1 MKNFFRFLVSQL
13 SFFYKNKKI
22 NKKYETKVI
31 EEITKFYQKKIS
43 NNNKLKTHVMFNNYI
58 KKLIIEKKFSN
69 FLREN
74 IIQKIFF
81 VHNRIYIL
89 FMLFKIIFNKNKLYK
104 KLLLE
109 DNIGNPIRYFL
120 YPKSSGNRIREVF
133 HLLNFQNFSK
143 ISLNRIKIIFEFGGG
158 YGNMARLFYKI
169 NKNINY
175 KIFDTFHVNLL
186 QYYYLRML
194 KIPSTFNELKNK
206 NISLNYNISKYNSFS
221 KTDKKLFIANWS
233 LSESPLK
240 LRKIIFNKIIN
251 FDYILISYQE
261 KFESIN
267 NHLYFSDIAKSFNHK
282 KFIVKLFKIPFMN
295 FLRLSNNNYYLFVKK
310 IRLS

>member
-1 MKNFFRFLVSQL
+1 MKKLLRFAIAQL

-22 NKKYETKVI
+22 NKNYETKVI
-31 EEITKFYQKKIS
+31 KEVGNFYKKK
-43 NNNKLKTHVMFNNYI
+43 NTDNNKLKTHRIFNNYI
-58 KKLIIEKKFSN
+58 NKLIIEKKFSN
-69 FLREN
+69 FLRQSV
-74 IIQKIFF
+74 IQKIFF

-133 HLLNFQNFSK
+133 HLLNFQDF
-143 ISLNRIKIIFEFGGG
+143 IKIPLNKIKTILEFGGG
-158 YGNMARLFYKI
+158 YGNMARLFFKI

-175 KIFDTFHVNLL
+175 IIFDTFHVSLL

-194 KIPSTFNELKNK
+194 KIPVSVNEIKNK
-206 NISLNYNISKYNSFS
+206 TISLNYNISKFNCLY
-221 KTDKKLFIANWS
+221 KKEKKLFIANWS
-233 LSESPLK
+233 LSETPLK

-251 FDYILISYQE
+251 FDYILISYQVE
-261 KFESIN
+261 FENIN
-267 NHLYFSDIAKSFNHK
+267 NHLFFSKITKNLNQK
-282 KFIVKLFKIPFMN
+282 NFIVKIFKISFMN
-295 FLRLSNNNYYLFVKK
+295 FFRLTNNNYYLFAKK
-310 IRLS
+310 ID

>member
-1 MKNFFRFLVSQL
+1 MKNFLRFCIAQL
-13 SFFYKNKKI
+13 SFFFKNTKI
-22 NKKYETKVI
+22 NKKQEIKVI
-31 EEITKFYQKKIS
+31 KQIEYFYKQKKKI
-43 NNNKLKTHVMFNNYI
+43 NNNKLKTHIIFNNYV
-58 KKLIIEKKFSN
+58 KMLIIKKKFSN

-81 VHNRIYIL
+81 VHNRFYIL
-89 FMLFKIIFNKNKLYK
+89 FMLLKIIFNKNKLYK
-104 KLLLE
+104 KILIE
-109 DNIGNPIRYFL
+109 DNIGDPIRYFL

-133 HLLNFQNFSK
+133 HLLNFQNFTK
-143 ISLNRIKIIFEFGGG
+143 ISLYKIKTILEFGGG

-186 QYYYLRML
+186 QYYYLTML
-194 KIPSTFNELKNK
+194 QIPSSFNKKTNK
-206 NISLNYNISKYNSFS
+206 NISLNYNISKCNSFN

-240 LRKIIFNKIIN
+240 LRKTILKKIIS

-261 KFESIN
+261 KFENIN
-267 NHLYFSDIAKSFNHK
+267 NHTYFSDFAKKFNDK
-282 KFIVKLFKIPFMN
+282 KFIIKILKIPFMN
-295 FLRLSNNNYYLFVKK
+295 SFTLSNNNYYLFIKR
-310 IRLS
+310 IN

>member
-1 MKNFFRFLVSQL
+1 MKNFFRFLIAQL
-13 SFFYKNKKI
+13 SFFYKNKRI

-31 EEITKFYQKKIS
+31 KEVENFYEKKIYK
-43 NNNKLKTHVMFNNYI
+43 NNKLKTHIIFNNYI
-58 KKLIIEKKFSN
+58 KKLVIEKKFSN

-74 IIQKIFF
+74 IIQQIFF
-81 VHNRIYIL
+81 VHNRVYIL

-104 KLLLE
+104 MLLLE

-143 ISLNRIKIIFEFGGG
+143 IPLNKIKTVLEFGGG

-194 KIPSTFNELKNK
+194 KIPLTFNNVRDK

-233 LSESPLK
+233 LSETPLK
-240 LRKIIFNKIIN
+240 LRRIIFKKIID
-251 FDYILISYQE
+251 FDFILISYQK
-261 KFESIN
+261 KFENIN
-267 NHLYFSDIAKSFNHK
+267 NHLYFSNIAKNFNHK

-295 FLRLSNNNYYLFVKK
+295 FLKLSNNNYYLFVKK
-310 IRLS
+310 IN

>member
-1 MKNFFRFLVSQL
+1 MKNLLRFLIAQL
-13 SFFYKNKKI
+13 SFLYKNKKI
-22 NKKYETKVI
+22 NKKYETKII
-31 EEITKFYQKKIS
+31 EEVESLYKKKIK
-43 NNNKLKTHVMFNNYI
+43 NNNKLKTHVIFNNSI
-58 KKLIIEKKFSN
+58 KKLIIQKKFSN

-81 VHNRIYIL
+81 VHNRVYIL
-89 FMLFKIIFNKNKLYK
+89 LMLFRIIFNKNKLYK

-109 DNIGNPIRYFL
+109 DNIGNPVRYFL
-120 YPKSSGNRIREVF
+120 YPSSSGNRIREVF
-133 HLLNFQNFSK
+133 HLLNFQDFSK
-143 ISLNRIKIIFEFGGG
+143 ISLNKINIIFEFGGG

-194 KIPSTFNELKNK
+194 KIPLSFNELNNK
-206 NISLNYNISKYNSFS
+206 NISLNYNISKYKSFS

-240 LRKIIFNKIIN
+240 LRKIIMKKIIN

-261 KFESIN
+261 KFENIN
-267 NHLYFSDIAKSFNHK
+267 NHLYFSKIAKNFNNK
-282 KFIVKLFKIPFMN
+282 NFTMRLFKIPFMN
-295 FLRLSNNNYYLFVKK
+295 ILRFTNNNYYLFIKK
-310 IRLS
+310 IN

>member
-1 MKNFFRFLVSQL
+1 MKNLLRFLIAQL
-13 SFFYKNKKI
+13 SFLYKNKKI
-22 NKKYETKVI
+22 NKKYETKII
-31 EEITKFYQKKIS
+31 EEVESLYKKKIK
-43 NNNKLKTHVMFNNYI
+43 NNNKLKTHVIFNNSI
-58 KKLIIEKKFSN
+58 KKLIIQKKFSN

-109 DNIGNPIRYFL
+109 DNIGNPVRYFL
-120 YPKSSGNRIREVF
+120 YPSSSGNRIREVF
-133 HLLNFQNFSK
+133 HLLNFQDFSK
-143 ISLNRIKIIFEFGGG
+143 ISLNKINIIFEFGGG

-194 KIPSTFNELKNK
+194 KIPLSFNELNNK
-206 NISLNYNISKYNSFS
+206 NISLNYNISKYKSFS

-240 LRKIIFNKIIN
+240 LRKIIMKKIIN

-261 KFESIN
+261 KFENIN
-267 NHLYFSDIAKSFNHK
+267 NHLYFSKIAKNFNNK
-282 KFIVKLFKIPFMN
+282 NFTMRLFKIPFMN
-295 FLRLSNNNYYLFVKK
+295 ILRFTNNNYYLFIKK
-310 IRLS
+310 IN

>member
-1 MKNFFRFLVSQL
+1 MKNLLRFLIAQL
-13 SFFYKNKKI
+13 SFFYKNNKI
-22 NKKYETKVI
+22 NKKYEYKVI
-31 EEITKFYQKKIS
+31 KEVEHFYKKKIK
-43 NNNKLKTHVMFNNYI
+43 NNNKLKTHIVFNNYI
-58 KKLIIEKKFSN
+58 KKLIIDKKFSN

-133 HLLNFQNFSK
+133 HLLNFNAFSK
-143 ISLNRIKIIFEFGGG
+143 IPLNKIKTVLEFGGG

-175 KIFDTFHVNLL
+175 QIFDTFHVNLL

-194 KIPSTFNELKNK
+194 KIPSTFNKTKNK
-206 NISLNYNISKYNSFS
+206 NISLNYDISKCSSFNQA
-221 KTDKKLFIANWS
+221 DKKLFIANWS
-233 LSESPLK
+233 LSESPIK
-240 LRKIIFNKIIN
+240 LRKIIIKKIIS
-251 FDYILISYQE
+251 FDYMLISYQE
-261 KFESIN
+261 KFENIN
-267 NHLYFSDIAKSFNHK
+267 NHLYFSNIAEIFKHK

-295 FLRLSNNNYYLFVKK
+295 FLRLSNNNYYLFIKK
-310 IRLS
+310 N

>member
-1 MKNFFRFLVSQL
+1 MKNLVRFAIAQL

-22 NKKYETKVI
+22 NKKHESKIIKEI
-31 EEITKFYQKKIS
+31 ENLYQKKINNN
-43 NNNKLKTHVMFNNYI
+43 NNNKLKTHIIFNNYI

-69 FLREN
+69 FLRET

-81 VHNRIYIL
+81 VHNRVYIL
-89 FMLFKIIFNKNKLYK
+89 FMLLKIILNKNKLYK

-120 YPKSSGNRIREVF
+120 YAKSSGNRIREVF
-133 HLLNFQNFSK
+133 HLLNFYNFSK
-143 ISLNRIKIIFEFGGG
+143 LPLNRIKTILEFGGG

-169 NKNINY
+169 NKKINY
-175 KIFDTFHVNLL
+175 NIFDTFHVNLL

-194 KIPSTFNELKNK
+194 KIPSTFNKEKNK
-206 NISLNYNISKYNSFS
+206 NISLNYNISKHNSFN

-240 LRKIIFNKIIN
+240 LRRIIFNKIIN

-261 KFESIN
+261 KFENID
-267 NHLYFSDIAKSFNHK
+267 NHLYFSKIAKNFNHK
-282 KFIVKLFKIPFMN
+282 KFIVRLFKIPFMN
-295 FLRLSNNNYYLFVKK
+295 FFKLSNNNYYLFVKK
-310 IRLS
+310 IN

>member
-1 MKNFFRFLVSQL
+1 MKDFLRFLIAQL
-13 SFFYKNKKI
+13 SFLYKNKKI
-22 NKKYETKVI
+22 NEKYETKIIKEV
-31 EEITKFYQKKIS
+31 ESLYKKKIK
-43 NNNKLKTHVMFNNYI
+43 NNNKLKTHVIFNNYI
-58 KKLIIEKKFSN
+58 KKLIIQKKFSN

-81 VHNRIYIL
+81 VHNRVYIL
-89 FMLFKIIFNKNKLYK
+89 FMLFRIIFNKNKLYK

-109 DNIGNPIRYFL
+109 DNIGNPVKYFL
-120 YPKSSGNRIREVF
+120 YPSSSGNRIREVF
-133 HLLNFQNFSK
+133 HLLNFQDFSK
-143 ISLNRIKIIFEFGGG
+143 ISLNKINIIFEFGGG

-175 KIFDTFHVNLL
+175 KIFDTFYVNLL

-194 KIPSTFNELKNK
+194 KIPLSFNEINNK

-221 KTDKKLFIANWS
+221 RTDIKLFIANWS

-240 LRKIIFNKIIN
+240 LRKIIMKKIIN

-261 KFESIN
+261 KFENIN
-267 NHLYFSDIAKSFNHK
+267 NHLYFSKIAKNFNHK
-282 KFIVKLFKIPFMN
+282 NFTVRLFKIPFMN
-295 FLRLSNNNYYLFVKK
+295 ILKFTNNNYYLFIKK
-310 IRLS
+310 IN

>member
-1 MKNFFRFLVSQL
+1 MKNFFRFGIAQL

-22 NKKYETKVI
+22 DKKYETKVI
-31 EEITKFYQKKIS
+31 EEIENLYQKKIN
-43 NNNKLKTHVMFNNYI
+43 NNNKLRTHIIFNNYI

-81 VHNRIYIL
+81 VHNRVYIL
-89 FMLFKIIFNKNKLYK
+89 FMLLKIIFNKNKLFK
-104 KLLLE
+104 NLTLE

-120 YPKSSGNRIREVF
+120 YSKSSGNRIREVF

-143 ISLNRIKIIFEFGGG
+143 TPLDRIKTIFEFGGG

-175 KIFDTFHVNLL
+175 RIFDTFHVNLL

-194 KIPSTFNELKNK
+194 KIPSSFNEVKNK
-206 NISLNYNISKYNSFS
+206 NVSLNYNILKYNSFS
-221 KTDKKLFIANWS
+221 KKGKKLFIANWS
-233 LSESPLK
+233 LSEAPLK
-240 LRKIIFNKIIN
+240 LRRIIFNKIIN

-261 KFESIN
+261 KFENIN
-267 NHLYFSDIAKSFNHK
+267 NHLYFSNIAKNFNRK
-282 KFIVKLFKIPFMN
+282 KFIVRLFKIPFMN
-295 FLRLSNNNYYLFVKK
+295 FFGLSNNNYYLFVKK
-310 IRLS
+310 IN

>member
-1 MKNFFRFLVSQL
+1 MKDFLRFLIAQL

-22 NKKYETKVI
+22 NEKYETKIIKEI
-31 EEITKFYQKKIS
+31 ESLYKKKIK
-43 NNNKLKTHVMFNNYI
+43 NNNKLKTHVIFNNYI
-58 KKLIIEKKFSN
+58 KKLIIQKKFSN

-81 VHNRIYIL
+81 VHNRVYIL
-89 FMLFKIIFNKNKLYK
+89 FMLFRIIFNKNKLYK

-109 DNIGNPIRYFL
+109 DNIGNPVRYFL
-120 YPKSSGNRIREVF
+120 YPSSSGNRIREVF
-133 HLLNFQNFSK
+133 HLLNFQDFSK
-143 ISLNRIKIIFEFGGG
+143 ISLKKINIILEFGGG

-194 KIPSTFNELKNK
+194 KIPLSFNGINNK

-221 KTDKKLFIANWS
+221 KKDKKLFIANWS

-240 LRKIIFNKIIN
+240 LRRIIMNKIVN
-251 FDYILISYQE
+251 FDYVLISYQE
-261 KFESIN
+261 KFENIN
-267 NHLYFSDIAKSFNHK
+267 NHLYFSNIAKNFNHK
-282 KFIVKLFKIPFMN
+282 KFVVRLFKIPFMN
-295 FLRLSNNNYYLFVKK
+295 ILRFTNNNYYLFIKK
-310 IRLS
+310 IN

>member
-1 MKNFFRFLVSQL
+1 MKNFLRFLVAQL
-13 SFFYKNKKI
+13 SFFHKNIEI
-22 NKKYETKVI
+22 NKKYETEVI
-31 EEITKFYQKKIS
+31 KEIENFYQKKIIK
-43 NNNKLKTHVMFNNYI
+43 NNKLQTHVIFNKYI
-58 KKLIIEKKFSN
+58 RSLIIKKKFSS

-81 VHNRIYIL
+81 VHNRVYIL
-89 FMLFKIIFNKNKLYK
+89 FMLLKIIFNKNKLYK

-143 ISLNRIKIIFEFGGG
+143 IPLNKIKTILEFGGG

-169 NKNINY
+169 NKNVNY

-194 KIPSTFNELKNK
+194 KIPSKFNEIKNK
-206 NISLNYNISKYNSFS
+206 NINLNYNLSKYNSFS
-221 KTDKKLFIANWS
+221 KKDKKLFIANWS

-240 LRKIIFNKIIN
+240 LRRIIFNKIIN
-251 FDYILISYQE
+251 FDYILISFQE
-261 KFESIN
+261 KFENID
-267 NHLYFSDIAKSFNHK
+267 NHLYFSNVAKNFNK
-282 KFIVKLFKIPFMN
+282 EKFIVRLFKIPFMN

-310 IRLS
+310 NN